1 MRDRSLQLLVK
12 ILKQGPRSF
21 LLVLLK
27 DVQGYWSVLLDV
39 GGFEEERFVVIGGG
53 VVVQR

>member
-27 DVQGYWSVLLDV
+27 DVQGYWPVLLDV